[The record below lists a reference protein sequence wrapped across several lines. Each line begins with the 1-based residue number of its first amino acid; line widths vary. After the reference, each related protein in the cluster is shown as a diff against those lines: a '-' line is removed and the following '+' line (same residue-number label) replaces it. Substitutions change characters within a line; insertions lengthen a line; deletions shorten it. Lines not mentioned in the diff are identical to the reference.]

1 MNLRFTSLDL
11 RNLKQKNKTMNLES
25 PKTNVK
31 KSAEYIF
38 NALSDI
44 KNFEKLM
51 PENIAKFEVIDENC
65 FEFGLKG
72 MPEIKLVKKEA
83 TPNSKVVL
91 GAASSKLP
99 FTLTANI
106 NAISENSTDVQ
117 LFFEGE
123 FNAMMAMMIKGPI
136 TKFIETLAT
145 NMNKL

>member
-1 MNLRFTSLDL
+1 MNV
-11 RNLKQKNKTMNLES
+11 ES
-25 PKTNVK
+25 PKTNVE
-31 KSAEYIF
+31 KSAAYIF
-38 NALSDI
+38 NALTDI

-72 MPEIKLVKKEA
+72 MPEIKLVKKEV

-99 FTLTANI
+99 FTLTAKLDEV
-106 NAISENSTDVQ
+106 SENVTDVQ

-136 TKFIETLAT
+136 TKFIETLAS
-145 NMNKL
+145 NLHKL

>member
-1 MNLRFTSLDL
+1 
-11 RNLKQKNKTMNLES
+11 MNLES
-25 PKTNVK
+25 PKTSLD
-31 KSAEYIF
+31 KSAAYIF

-72 MPEIKLVKKEA
+72 MPEIKLVKKA
-83 TPNSKVVL
+83 STPNSEIIL

-99 FTLTANI
+99 FTLTAKI
-106 NAISENSTDVQ
+106 DAISENATDVQ

-123 FNAMMAMMIKGPI
+123 FNAMMAMMVKGPI
-136 TKFIETLAT
+136 TKFIETLAS

>member
-1 MNLRFTSLDL
+1 
-11 RNLKQKNKTMNLES
+11 MNLES
-25 PKTNVK
+25 PKVTVA

-38 NALSDI
+38 TELTQV

-72 MPEIKLVKKEA
+72 MPEIKLVKKES
-83 TPNSKVVL
+83 TPNSKIVL

-106 NAISENSTDVQ
+106 NEVAADSTDIQ
-117 LFFEGE
+117 LFFDGE

-136 TKFIETLAT
+136 SKFIETLAQ

>member
-1 MNLRFTSLDL
+1 
-11 RNLKQKNKTMNLES
+11 MNLES
-25 PKTNVK
+25 PKVSVP

-38 NALSDI
+38 NALTDI

-83 TPNSKVVL
+83 TPNSKIVL

-99 FTLTANI
+99 FTLVGNIVELDAN
-106 NAISENSTDVQ
+106 NSEVQ
-117 LFFEGE
+117 LQFEGD
-123 FNAMMAMMIKGPI
+123 FNPMMAMMVKGPI
-136 TKFIETLAT
+136 GKFIETLAT

>member
-1 MNLRFTSLDL
+1 
-11 RNLKQKNKTMNLES
+11 MNLES
-25 PKTNVK
+25 PKTNVE

-72 MPEIKLVKKEA
+72 MPEIKLVKKTS
-83 TPNSKVVL
+83 TPNSEIIL

-99 FTLTANI
+99 FTLTAKI
-106 NAISENSTDVQ
+106 DAISENATDVQ

-123 FNAMMAMMIKGPI
+123 FNAMMAMMVKGPI
-136 TKFIETLAT
+136 TKFIETLAN
-145 NMNKL
+145 NMSKL

>member
-1 MNLRFTSLDL
+1 
-11 RNLKQKNKTMNLES
+11 MNLES
-25 PKTNVK
+25 PKTNVE

-51 PENIAKFEVIDENC
+51 PENMAKFEVIDENC

-72 MPEIKLVKKEA
+72 MPEIKLVKKTS
-83 TPNSKVVL
+83 TPNSEIVL

-99 FTLTANI
+99 FTLTAKI
-106 NAISENSTDVQ
+106 NAISENTTDIQ

-123 FNAMMAMMIKGPI
+123 FNAMMAMMVKVPI
-136 TKFIETLAT
+136 TKFIETLAN
-145 NMNKL
+145 NMSKL

>member
-1 MNLRFTSLDL
+1 
-11 RNLKQKNKTMNLES
+11 MNLES
-25 PKTNVK
+25 PKTNVE

-51 PENIAKFEVIDENC
+51 PENMAKFEVIDENC

-72 MPEIKLVKKEA
+72 MPEIKLVKKA
-83 TPNSKVVL
+83 STPNSEIVL

-99 FTLTANI
+99 FTLTAKI
-106 NAISENSTDVQ
+106 NAISENETDIQ

-123 FNAMMAMMIKGPI
+123 FNAMMAMMVKGPI
-136 TKFIETLAT
+136 TKFIETLAS

>member
-1 MNLRFTSLDL
+1 
-11 RNLKQKNKTMNLES
+11 MNLES
-25 PKTNVK
+25 PKTNVE

-51 PENIAKFEVIDENC
+51 PENMAKFEVIDENC

-72 MPEIKLVKKEA
+72 MPEIKLVKKA
-83 TPNSKVVL
+83 STPNSEIIL

-99 FTLTANI
+99 FTLTAKI
-106 NAISENSTDVQ
+106 DAITENETDIQ

-123 FNAMMAMMIKGPI
+123 FNAMMAMMVKGPI
-136 TKFIETLAT
+136 TKFIETLSR
-145 NMNKL
+145 NMDKL

>member
-1 MNLRFTSLDL
+1 
-11 RNLKQKNKTMNLES
+11 MNLES
-25 PKTNVK
+25 PKVSVQ
-31 KSAEYIF
+31 KSSEYLF
-38 NALSDI
+38 NELSQV

-83 TPNSKVVL
+83 TPNSKIVL

-99 FTLTANI
+99 FTLTANLTEEE
-106 NAISENSTDVQ
+106 AEATGVQ

-136 TKFIETLAT
+136 SKFIETLAG
-145 NMNKL
+145 NMGKL